1 MQILLHLFQTLDLFS
16 SIALCICFF
25 KAGNVIVDEVSENC
39 KSIRHYRF
47 GGEYDLTSFNLIY
60 MRDEGEARQS
70 IREQNITNTFKDFK
84 IKLAKID
91 TFK

>member
-1 MQILLHLFQTLDLFS
+1 M
-16 SIALCICFF
+16 
-25 KAGNVIVDEVSENC
+25 
-39 KSIRHYRF
+39 RHYRF

-91 TFK
+91 TFKQKNPNANDFTGKKMPFNQ